1 MASNELEK
9 IKWIAG
15 DELTAQHLNYMSDAI
30 IGNND
35 SIDNANNRIESL
47 SKNIQ
52 SAALNP
58 YSRHV
63 ASDIGDMQ
71 EGNKAYYNSGYDIAC
86 NPVGINVNVGGA
98 VGTNISD
105 YQSDTSLG
113 DLSNCDVG
121 KWIVKKIVTDRY
133 GNVQCT
139 GLGVYDADSVPTSTM
154 WRGNAQVDNYGYFY
168 ARIAKIIE
176 SPTLVTPSESAGT
189 ITYDPVVVPYNTNDT
204 PLPIVTVPAGKEIRT
219 YGDNGV
225 ICHSVPIVKNVLDG
239 NSVIAKNIANKGGLS
254 ISISSSSAP
263 ENELDC
269 IPIKSGVELIAG
281 YYSGDYEIFPQIPEH
296 IEPQP
301 YDITLEWPITI
312 RTINPDC
319 SDSETQQNLSLHLK
333 SMDCNN
339 WQIGVTPNGSLTIDS
354 YLPPIINAGD
364 NISIT
369 QGDGRNITI
378 SATGGSGG
386 DVPLAQYNV
395 GGYVSNVD
403 GVIAGVQVDNTLHN
417 YQIRNGVIQLPAAR
431 YDNGSALSNVD
442 GVISGIVSNDSA
454 TLYRIDAGVI
464 QMPLATDDSCVY
476 SSNIDGVIR
485 SITATSDIDTPRITR
500 GNIYIPSYVPTNYTD
515 DYMLTSN
522 PAGLIRSITFGTDVD
537 NPTIDDGVIYVDRST
552 IAVQKVATRTNHGT
566 IYQKIRDI
574 TTQQTLASTDI
585 ALDCNVTLSLSLLGQ
600 YDAIIKGFKFDLEA
614 SLS

>member
-1 MASNELEK
+1 MASNDLEK

-63 ASDIGDMQ
+63 ASDIGEYN
-71 EGNKAYYNSGYDIAC
+71 EGNKAYYNTGYDIAC

-105 YQSDTSLG
+105 CQSDTSLG
-113 DLSNCDVG
+113 NLSGCDVG

-139 GLGVYDADSVPTSTM
+139 GMGVYDADSVPTSTM

-176 SPTLVTPSESAGT
+176 SPTLVTPSQSAGT

-204 PLPIVTVPAGKEIRT
+204 PLPIVTVPAGREIRT

-225 ICHSVPIVKNVLDG
+225 ICHSVPIVKNELEG
-239 NSVIAKNIANKGGLS
+239 NSVIAKNITNKGGLK

-281 YYSGDYEIFPQIPEH
+281 FYSGDFEIFPQTPDH

-301 YDITLEWPITI
+301 YDITLDWPITI
-312 RTINPDC
+312 RAINPDC
-319 SDSETQQNLSLHLK
+319 STSETQQNLSLHLK

-339 WQIGVTPNGSLTIDS
+339 WQIGVTPKGSLTIDS

-369 QGDGRNITI
+369 QGEGRNITI

-386 DVPLAQYNV
+386 DVPLAQYNSIGADV
-395 GGYVSNVD
+395 AGMIAGIQVLAPSGYAPLDPFIHD
-403 GVIAGVQVDNTLHN
+403 GVI
-417 YQIRNGVIQLPAAR
+417 
-431 YDNGSALSNVD
+431 
-442 GVISGIVSNDSA
+442 
-454 TLYRIDAGVI
+454 
-464 QMPLATDDSCVY
+464 
-476 SSNIDGVIR
+476 NI
-485 SITATSDIDTPRITR
+485 
-500 GNIYIPSYVPTNYTD
+500 
-515 DYMLTSN
+515 
-522 PAGLIRSITFGTDVD
+522 
-537 NPTIDDGVIYVDRST
+537 DRST
-552 IAVQKVATRTNHGT
+552 ISPVQTLATETTHGT
-566 IYQKIRDI
+566 IYQDI
-574 TTQQTLASTDI
+574 TSITTKQKLATTDV
-585 ALDCNVTLSLSLLGQ
+585 ALDCNVILSLSLLGQ
-600 YDAIIKGFKFDLEA
+600 YSTRFNGFKFDLEA
-614 SLS
+614 SLHS